1 MSKKNSEAISEHADS
16 LHESYEVIEQKLK
29 EAENALKK
37 KSKEVTDLKTEHK
50 NFVKLEHSLHEEK
63 EK

>member
-1 MSKKNSEAISEHADS
+1 
-16 LHESYEVIEQKLK
+16 LK

-37 KSKEVTDLKTEHK
+37 KSKEVNDLKTEHK